1 MENQNQ
7 DAIVEIDYINI
18 PVLLFHGKPETME
31 SNLVFTVD
39 YNGIRTLAT
48 SEEDAKN
55 ILYNSINQS
64 KEEQELLIKFKEED
78 KKESS
83 VFIEIPP
90 TEKDY
95 LKNFTYSISLE
106 FVGYNTE
113 NNNPQFKI
121 IQDSIS
127 GSSEITIKSLNN
139 SKIINEQLQLF

>member
-1 MENQNQ
+1 M
-7 DAIVEIDYINI
+7 
-18 PVLLFHGKPETME
+18 
-31 SNLVFTVD
+31 
-39 YNGIRTLAT
+39 
-48 SEEDAKN
+48 
-55 ILYNSINQS
+55 
-64 KEEQELLIKFKEED
+64 
-78 KKESS
+78 
-83 VFIEIPP
+83 FIEIPP